1 MKGKKTKKNQTT
13 NKGEGA
19 IPRILS
25 MGSVDLIMNFE
36 FTEDELIDLELEF
49 DKLNSLTDLK
59 FLEEKKDL
67 WNKFELTSNNPTLI
81 TLLYLNKV
89 NKKKSYIDYVPLGL
103 PTFSDEEKYFEE
115 VVKFVTEQNYLNINE
130 SQLEEGARYSIIIN
144 LKYEENVKQIVLGS
158 PKDSEPKGEE
168 QKEEEKKEEA
178 PKEEEKKEGEE
189 EKKEEA
195 PKEEEKKDEAPK
207 EEAPKEEA
215 PKEEEKKDE
224 APKEEEK
231 KEDAPKEEEKKEE
244 EKKEDKKEPPKD
256 KTPGIKS
263 EKEKKKE
270 AAKKKAEEKKNNE
283 TTEKKE
289 GEEAHPQEN
298 NADATKEQPAEGEE
312 GKKEKSDK
320 LPEFTN
326 QDTILAKMDPKCSS
340 YDIIYINFSDI
351 LSLSGNFQ
359 LLDLIELLVHFKT
372 HSAQSPLI
380 VVNYPEMSDKD
391 EETTCYINSMFY
403 LTDLYYFDFKEATK
417 TFDGHY
423 KTFTIDDPKRDIDK
437 KKTFD
442 YFIKG
447 IATATKPTVEGHKL
461 GLFIDDFNKFSA
473 VEAKGKNA
481 DTHSYDSRPYPKVN
495 HNNLELVEAYKNI
508 IKENKEFLM
517 SIFLG
522 GFLGGMAGTCA
533 NDRGSAFSG
542 ECIYVSFLTGL
553 EIVKRLV
560 EILKNNLPMPTSND
574 FYQVKISKAKIEE
587 ELKKVALSNK
597 EGGFILDCTNAQKSA
612 MKDYVALYDYHL
624 RGFFSSQ
631 IIRKDLKDKG
641 FINTNGFIMYD
652 PVYRSVMGASCKNVK
667 PPKDQEEL
675 NKKMLCS
682 IKGLNVASNI
692 KQKEVD
698 SKTMVLR
705 SNSPTNMKIPVM
717 KESEYVTMKISK
729 NNTKT
734 KTQMKENKTSS
745 PEEEKKEEEK
755 KEEENKEEEKKE
767 EAEPVAA

>member
-1 MKGKKTKKNQTT
+1 
-13 NKGEGA
+13 
-19 IPRILS
+19 
-25 MGSVDLIMNFE
+25 
-36 FTEDELIDLELEF
+36 
-49 DKLNSLTDLK
+49 
-59 FLEEKKDL
+59 
-67 WNKFELTSNNPTLI
+67 
-81 TLLYLNKV
+81 
-89 NKKKSYIDYVPLGL
+89 
-103 PTFSDEEKYFEE
+103 
-115 VVKFVTEQNYLNINE
+115 
-130 SQLEEGARYSIIIN
+130 
-144 LKYEENVKQIVLGS
+144 
-158 PKDSEPKGEE
+158 
-168 QKEEEKKEEA
+168 
-178 PKEEEKKEGEE
+178 
-189 EKKEEA
+189 
-195 PKEEEKKDEAPK
+195 
-207 EEAPKEEA
+207 
-215 PKEEEKKDE
+215 
-224 APKEEEK
+224 
-231 KEDAPKEEEKKEE
+231 
-244 EKKEDKKEPPKD
+244 
-256 KTPGIKS
+256 
-263 EKEKKKE
+263 
-270 AAKKKAEEKKNNE
+270 
-283 TTEKKE
+283 
-289 GEEAHPQEN
+289 
-298 NADATKEQPAEGEE
+298 
-312 GKKEKSDK
+312 
-320 LPEFTN
+320 
-326 QDTILAKMDPKCSS
+326 
-340 YDIIYINFSDI
+340 
-351 LSLSGNFQ
+351 
-359 LLDLIELLVHFKT
+359 
-372 HSAQSPLI
+372 
-380 VVNYPEMSDKD
+380 
-391 EETTCYINSMFY
+391 MFY

-481 DTHSYDSRPYPKVN
+481 NTHSYDSRPYPKVN
-495 HNNLELVEAYKNI
+495 HNNLELVDAYKNI

-522 GFLGGMAGTCA
+522 GFLGRMAGTCA

-574 FYQVKISKAKIEE
+574 FYQVKISKGKIEE
-587 ELKKVALSNK
+587 ELKKVALGNK

-631 IIRKDLKDKG
+631 IIRKDLKAKG

-717 KESEYVTMKISK
+717 KESEYVTMKVSK
-729 NNTKT
+729 TNKKSKT
-734 KTQMKENKTSS
+734 LVKENESKQ
-745 PEEEKKEEEK
+745 EEQEEK
-755 KEEENKEEEKKE
+755 KEEENKEENKEEEKKE
-767 EAEPVAA
+767 EPVAE